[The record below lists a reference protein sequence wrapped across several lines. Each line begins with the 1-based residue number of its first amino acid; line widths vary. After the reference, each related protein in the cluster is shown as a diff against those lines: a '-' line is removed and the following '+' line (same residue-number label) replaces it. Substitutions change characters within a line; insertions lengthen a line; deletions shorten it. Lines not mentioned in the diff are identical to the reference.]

1 VVPVGLTRFHRAGC
15 RTYTDV
21 QARGIVDRL
30 ARQQNELLQVLGVR
44 FAYLS
49 DEWYLRLGE
58 AVPPFEAYDGL
69 DLTENGVGL
78 VRRFVDAGGGLDA
91 LKGQVTLVTG
101 TLFAPLLAELTSSI
115 TGVEVVSV
123 VNRLFGETV
132 TVAGLLTAE
141 DVLDQLQGHDL
152 GDTVVLPAAMFG
164 GPEGQSLDG
173 KCADEVGEALGCE
186 VRLGHTLADVTD

>member
-1 VVPVGLTRFHRAGC
+1 VQTDTEVRVVFEQVIGWQR
-15 RTYTDV
+15 
-21 QARGIVDRL
+21 RL
-30 ARQQNELLQVLGVR
+30 RERLGVN
-44 FAYLS
+44 FVYLS